1 MQEWGYSILDKA
13 RMGLRYGVES
23 ALKLEYFVDN
33 LLKSFSTIYDKLDD
47 PNTFYKT
54 VEDFLIAMSPVSA
67 AGDISAE
74 MMNLTSVTLKEK
86 LQSIGVGDLLID
98 ELVTVATRVNY
109 GQMPDKVH
117 AFVGAVG
124 LAGMDGDLWAV
135 EGGNSKV
142 AQCAAMRTRA
152 KMYRA
157 KVTQITRENDDFV
170 VKFSNEGDQPK
181 YESADV
187 VILATPLTSDVSTID
202 LPEGVENNQF
212 PGNYHKTVATIVEGE
227 LIPEAVGFKVR
238 VYFIITLVSLIVG
251 LGSLI
256 AKC

>member
-1 MQEWGYSILDKA
+1 
-13 RMGLRYGVES
+13 MGIRYGVES

-47 PNTFYKT
+47 PNTYYKT

-67 AGDISAE
+67 AGEVSAE

-109 GQMPDKVH
+109 GQMPDSVH

-135 EGGNSKV
+135 EGGNSRV
-142 AQCAAMRTRA
+142 AQCAAMKTRA
-152 KMYRA
+152 GMKRA
-157 KVTQITRENDDFV
+157 KVTQITRENNEFV
-170 VKFSNEGDQPK
+170 VQYGSDGDKSK
-181 YESADV
+181 YEQADV
-187 VILATPLTSDVSTID
+187 VVIATPLTSDVSTID
-202 LPEGVENNQF
+202 LPEGVDNNQF
-212 PGNYHKTVATIVEGE
+212 PGHYHKTVATIVHGE

-238 VYFIITLVSLIVG
+238 TFKMLHHVRLYRKK
-251 LGSLI
+251 
-256 AKC
+256 AKSY